1 MNCLLDSHVLLW
13 WLGMDS
19 DKLSDSVRDA
29 IARADQVC
37 ISVASVWELEI
48 KRSLG
53 KLDLPVAEWEGVA
66 ASGLTFIEIALDDA
80 VAAAALPPIHR
91 DPFDRMLVAQARN
104 RGLTLVTRDARLLEY
119 GVPGLKA

>member
-13 WLGMDS
+13 WLGLDS
-19 DKLSDSVRDA
+19 DKLSAPVRDA
-29 IARADQVC
+29 IAKADQGYV
-37 ISVASVWELEI
+37 SVASVWELEI

-53 KLDLPVAEWEGVA
+53 RLDLPVAEWRSLP
-66 ASGLTFIEIALDDA
+66 ASGLTFIEVTLDDA
-80 VAAAALPPIHR
+80 MLAAALPPIHR

-119 GVPGLKA
+119 GVPSLKA

>member
-19 DKLSDSVRDA
+19 DKLSAAVRDV
-29 IARADQVC
+29 IAKAEQVYV
-37 ISVASVWELEI
+37 SVASVWELEI
-48 KRSLG
+48 KRSVG
-53 KLDLPVAEWEGVA
+53 KLDLPAADWESVS
-66 ASGLTFIEIALDDA
+66 ASGLIFIEIALDDA

-104 RGLTLVTRDARLLEY
+104 RGLTLVTRDARLVDY
-119 GVPGLKA
+119 GVAILKA

>member
-13 WLGMDS
+13 WLGLDS
-19 DKLSDSVRDA
+19 DKLSTSGRDV
-29 IARADQVC
+29 IAKADQVYV
-37 ISVASVWELEI
+37 SVASVWELEI

-53 KLDLPVAEWEGVA
+53 KLDLPVAEWRSLP
-66 ASGLTFIEIALDDA
+66 ASGLAFVEITLDDA
-80 VAAAALPPIHR
+80 TVAAALPPIHR

-119 GVPGLKA
+119 GVPSLKA

>member
-19 DKLSDSVRDA
+19 DKLSDTVRDA